1 VPCVVGPAGPGD
13 HQRQCTSTD
22 PRRDERPGSDCGK
35 DDIVTETSAESREKG
50 RADRKKRRQG
60 NPVSRLVRSVT
71 LFVSQILDEL
81 RKVVRPT
88 GPELLN
94 YTGVV
99 IVFVLVIM
107 GIVTG
112 LDFLFH
118 KVVLLALAG

>member
-1 VPCVVGPAGPGD
+1 MRRGPD
-13 HQRQCTSTD
+13 S
-22 PRRDERPGSDCGK
+22 GK
-35 DDIVTETSAESREKG
+35 DDIVTETSAESRETG

-94 YTGVV
+94 YTAVV

-107 GIVTG
+107 GLVTG
-112 LDFLFH
+112 LDFVFKKIVLF
-118 KVVLLALAG
+118 ALAG